1 MTIPTHDIIGISACI
16 LIWFVLIVIKQDKQ
30 IKELKAKLK
39 MPTETK
45 IVYRDY
51 NLKTLCCEQRFPMD
65 EVEHFGTDVL
75 MERFKYTAKEQLS
88 KEILNYAFIRQEKSV
103 WDESLKVKAYI
114 KIGKID
120 NVTGVI

>member
-1 MTIPTHDIIGISACI
+1 MIMPTHDIIGVSACV
-16 LIWFVLIVIKQDKQ
+16 LIWFVLIIIKQDKQ
-30 IKELKAKLK
+30 IKELKTKLK

-51 NLKTLCCEQRFPMD
+51 NMKTLCCEQCFPMD
-65 EVEHFGTDVL
+65 EVEHFGREIL
-75 MERFKYTAKEQLS
+75 MERFMYTAKEQLS
-88 KEILNYAFIRQEKSV
+88 KEILDYAFIREEKSV